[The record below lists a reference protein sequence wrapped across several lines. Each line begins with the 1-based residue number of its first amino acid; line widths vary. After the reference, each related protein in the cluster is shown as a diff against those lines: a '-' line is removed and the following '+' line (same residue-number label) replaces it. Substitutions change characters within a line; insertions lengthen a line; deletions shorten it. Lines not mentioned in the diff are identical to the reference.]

1 MTALTFSLLTLAGCA
16 GSARVEYLPGS
27 DKITLLRK
35 GESAPED
42 GFLVPPSKMA
52 ELGETR

>member
-35 GESAPED
+35 GEPAPED